1 MPEVAQKYQDNL
13 KKIKDNIEYAYQYFL
28 PNCER
33 WHEYMKFVFLSSLSD
48 DDISMLK
55 TLKKPQLEFNILEAY
70 VSRLRGEFSKQEP
83 SIEVMADYG
92 ENVDPMTIQV
102 VEGIIRHI
110 LWEGNKNGC
119 EYRVYSDLLAGGFSV
134 YKVWTD
140 YIHPMSFDQVIYA
153 DRVFDPTLCGF
164 DPIARQ
170 PSKSDGR
177 FCFEMYPKTKD
188 EFVREYPDVDLSS
201 VTFRRDVEGFNWS
214 YKTQKEDILLIVDY
228 YEKKKRKKRI
238 VKLAD
243 GKTMTTDEYK
253 EFLDKWT
260 MEGRIEQPPAVVGNP
275 RTTEIEVICRYRLI
289 ENQVIE
295 YIETD
300 YKYLPLVFID
310 GNSAWIKDT
319 PNGALQQHTR
329 PYVYNA
335 KGTQKLKNFAGQTLA
350 NELENMV
357 MHKFKVPKEGIPTGY
372 EDAYTN
378 IQQANTLVYN
388 AFKDNDPNVP
398 LPPPQEIARVPA
410 PPEVTNTF
418 AMADQITQSILGSY
432 DAALGINN
440 NQLSGIAIVEGATQS
455 NAAAMPYVVGFMQGL
470 NQVGQIIMDL
480 IPKYYI
486 TPRTVP
492 VATRE
497 GQKGYVVVNKEGEPS
512 LEYDSNALHVKV
524 EAGVSFAIQK
534 SRALQQIVAL
544 MQASPIFGQFMNQD
558 GLEVLVDNLE
568 IRGVDQLKSM
578 AKGFMDKMKKQQ
590 QMQQQMAMQQQQNNP
605 QVMRM
610 QLEKAKLAQNAQ
622 QAQIENQLKAA
633 ELAND
638 KETNDTDR
646 LRILATLENDQQ
658 QRLIQKEEIQ
668 TRKTAQAVDLAVK
681 AADMSHRHVKDVVEL
696 HHKLKEPKRKN
707 KEQEPEREYWEN

>member
-13 KKIKDNIEYAYQYFL
+13 EKIKDKIEYAYQYFL
-28 PNCER
+28 PNYQR
-33 WHEYMKFVFLSSLSD
+33 WHEYMKFTFLSSLSD

-140 YIHPMSFDQVIYA
+140 YVNPMSFDQVVYA

-188 EFVREYPDVDLSS
+188 EFIQEYPDVDLAS

-228 YEKKKRKKRI
+228 YEKKKKRKRI

-243 GKTMTTDEYK
+243 GQTMTTDEYK
-253 EFLDKWT
+253 EFVEKW
-260 MEGRIEQPPAVVGNP
+260 EASGRIEQPPAIVGNP
-275 RTTEIEVICRYRLI
+275 RNTEIETICRYRLI

-300 YKYLPLVFID
+300 YKFLPLVFID

-319 PNGALQQHTR
+319 PSGALQQHTR

-388 AFKDNDPNVP
+388 AFKDNDPSVP

-410 PPEVTNTF
+410 PPEVSGTF
-418 AMADQITQSILGSY
+418 MMADQITQSILGSY
-432 DAALGINN
+432 DASLGINN
-440 NQLSGIAIVEGATQS
+440 NQLSGVAIVEGATQS

-470 NQVGQIIMDL
+470 NQVAQIIIDL
-480 IPKYYI
+480 IPKYYR

-492 VATRE
+492 VSTKE
-497 GQKGYVVVNKEGEPS
+497 GKKGYVIVNQQGGIS

-544 MQASPIFGQFMNQD
+544 MQASPLFAQFMNQD

-568 IRGVDQLKSM
+568 IRGADQLKGM
-578 AKGFMDKMKKQQ
+578 AKGFMDQLKKQQ
-590 QMQQQMAMQQQQNNP
+590 QMQQQMAMQAQQNNP
-605 QVMRM
+605 QAMRM
-610 QLEKAKLAQNAQ
+610 QLDQAKLAQEAQ
-622 QAQIENQLKAA
+622 QNQIDNKLKAA
-633 ELAND
+633 QLSND
-638 KETNDTDR
+638 KEANDTDR
-646 LRILATLENDQQ
+646 LRILASMHNDDQKRVIQQ
-658 QRLIQKEEIQ
+658 EEIQ

-681 AADMSHRHVKDVVEL
+681 AADMSHRHIKEATEL
-696 HHKLKEPKRKN
+696 RHKLAETARKHAASQIE
-707 KEQEPEREYWEN
+707 K